1 MGVCGGSPHPP
12 RFARHPPPQAGEG
25 RDYAA
30 AAVNGARRLRR
41 ASQLTDERCLWY
53 RPTMAALRALKKIA
67 ANDGCS
73 RQKVV
78 AAPRCLRLN
87 GEDFCQ

>member
-1 MGVCGGSPHPP
+1 MLGAP
-12 RFARHPPPQAGEG
+12 PPPQAGEG

-41 ASQLTDERCLWY
+41 ASQLTDERYLWY
-53 RPTMAALRALKKIA
+53 RPTMATLRALKKIA